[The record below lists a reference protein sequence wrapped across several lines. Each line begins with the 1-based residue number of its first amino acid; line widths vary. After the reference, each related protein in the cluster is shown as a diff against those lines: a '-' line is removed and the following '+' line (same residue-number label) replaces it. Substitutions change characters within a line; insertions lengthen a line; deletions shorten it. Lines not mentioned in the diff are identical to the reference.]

1 MALRPCKECKK
12 PISTDAKVCPHCGKK
27 VGMSTMSGCLL
38 AVIGFFLLVGW
49 IGSSMHPTPSSTTGT
64 TAPADPKKEALSKV
78 NLDFRWSKEGFG
90 NIMEADFTVK
100 NDSDYDVKDLEIK
113 CIHHAKSGTEID
125 SNTRT
130 IYDVVKKHST
140 KKFHKF
146 SMGFIHSQAAS
157 SSCGIENLSLAQ

>member
-1 MALRPCKECKK
+1 MALRPCKECKQ

-27 VGMSTMSGCLL
+27 VGMSTASGCAL
-38 AVIGFFLLVGW
+38 AVLGFFLLIGW
-49 IGSSMHPTPSSTTGT
+49 LSSSMHQTQNGATGT
-64 TAPADPKKEALSKV
+64 PTVDPKATALSKV

-90 NIMEADFTVK
+90 NVMEADFTVK

-157 SSCGIENLSLAQ
+157 SSCGIENLNLAQ